1 MLSYYYTPMLKK
13 LESYFEFARLGTN
26 WRIEILAGVTTF
38 LTMAYIVLVN
48 PAILAAAGMPLAAV
62 TAATCLSAGF
72 ASILMGIVARYP
84 IALAPGMGLNAYF
97 AYAVCIKLH
106 VPWQTA
112 LGAVFLS
119 GVLFLALTAVG
130 IRQMIL
136 RAIPHEL
143 YAAVA
148 SGIGLFI
155 ALIGFR
161 NAGLV
166 VADSNT
172 LVSLGNIRN
181 PTAALALL
189 GLLLMVAL
197 EVQKSPRRHPHR
209 RPLHHRPRLG
219 AGPDPLDARRRRP
232 LHRWLDTAFQLD
244 IRGALNK
251 GLLEIVFVFF
261 FVDLFDNL
269 GTLVAV
275 TKRAGLIEADHSIP
289 RLNRILF
296 TDATATVFG
305 SLTGTSTVT
314 SYVESTAG
322 VAAGGRSGV
331 TAIVTGLLFL
341 AAIGA
346 APFVGIVPPAATAPA
361 LILVGSMMLS
371 TISEIR
377 WREPLIAVP
386 AFLTL
391 VLIPFTFSI
400 ANGLGF
406 GIISWAALHLAA
418 GKIRKQDWLLYLL
431 AALFLVRFIYLGRK
445 LGLLSSACN
454 QKGAT
459 MRWYH
464 YIAYFF
470 GGAFLANS
478 LPHLGNGISGR
489 AFQSPFA
496 SPPGEG
502 LSSSTVNVLWGLL

>member
-1 MLSYYYTPMLKK
+1 MLKQI
-13 LESYFEFARLGTN
+13 ESYFEFTRLGTN
-26 WRIEILAGVTTF
+26 WRTEILAGVTTF

-48 PAILAAAGMPLAAV
+48 PSILAAAGMPLAAV

-72 ASILMGIVARYP
+72 ASIMMGVVARYP

-97 AYAVCIKLH
+97 AYAVCIRMH

-119 GVLFLALTAVG
+119 GVIFLALTATG
-130 IRQMIL
+130 IRQSIL
-136 RAIPHEL
+136 YAIPHEL

-166 VADSNT
+166 VGDANT
-172 LVSLGNIRN
+172 LVGLGNIRN
-181 PTAALALL
+181 PTAVLALL

-197 EVQKSPRRHPHR
+197 EVKKVR
-209 RPLHHRPRLG
+209 G
-219 AGPDPLDARRRRP
+219 AILIGVLAITTLAWAIGLTHWTPAAGGFSSLAA
-232 LHRWLDTAFQLD
+232 TAFQLD

-275 TKRAGLIEADHSIP
+275 TKRAGLIEPNNSIP

-296 TDATATVFG
+296 TDAIATVFG

-322 VAAGGRSGV
+322 VAAGGRTGIA
-331 TAIVTGLLFL
+331 AIVTGLLFL
-341 AAIGA
+341 ATIGA
-346 APFVGIVPPAATAPA
+346 APFVGIVPSAATAPA

-371 TISEIR
+371 TISEIH
-377 WREPLIAVP
+377 WRDPLVAVP

-391 VLIPFTFSI
+391 VMIPFTYSI

-406 GIISWAALHLAA
+406 GIISWAALHLVT
-418 GKIRKQDWLLYLL
+418 GKLRRQDWLLYLL
-431 AALFLVRFIYLGRK
+431 AALFLVRFIYM
-445 LGLLSSACN
+445 
-454 QKGAT
+454 GA
-459 MRWYH
+459 
-464 YIAYFF
+464 
-470 GGAFLANS
+470 S
-478 LPHLGNGISGR
+478 
-489 AFQSPFA
+489 
-496 SPPGEG
+496 
-502 LSSSTVNVLWGLL
+502 

>member
-1 MLSYYYTPMLKK
+1 MIKP
-13 LESYFEFARLGTN
+13 LENYFEFKRLGTN
-26 WRIEILAGVTTF
+26 WRTEILAGVTTF

-72 ASILMGIVARYP
+72 ASIMMGIVARYP

-97 AYAVCIKLH
+97 AYAVCLKLH

-148 SGIGLFI
+148 GGIGLFI
-155 ALIGFR
+155 ALIGFQK
-161 NAGLV
+161 AGLV
-166 VADSNT
+166 VADANT
-172 LVSLGNIRN
+172 MLNIGSIRN
-181 PTAALALL
+181 PTAVLALV

-197 EVQKSPRRHPHR
+197 EIRKVR
-209 RPLHHRPRLG
+209 G
-219 AGPDPLDARRRRP
+219 AILIGVLSI
-232 LHRWLDTAFQLD
+232 TALAWAMGLTHWTPAAGGLSSLASTALQLD
-244 IRGALNK
+244 IRSALSK

-275 TKRAGLIEADHSIP
+275 TKRAGLIEPDHSIP

-314 SYVESTAG
+314 SYIESTAG

-346 APFVGIVPPAATAPA
+346 SPFVGIVPPAATAPA
-361 LILVGSMMLS
+361 LILVGSMMLA
-371 TISEIR
+371 TISEIH
-377 WREPLIAVP
+377 WHNPLIAIP
-386 AFLTL
+386 AFLTM
-391 VLIPFTFSI
+391 VLIPFTYSI
-400 ANGLGF
+400 ANGLGY
-406 GIISWAALHLAA
+406 GVIAWAALHLAA
-418 GKIRKQDWLLYLL
+418 GKLRRQDWLLYLL
-431 AALFLVRFIYLGRK
+431 AALFLVRFIYL
-445 LGLLSSACN
+445 A
-454 QKGAT
+454 
-459 MRWYH
+459 
-464 YIAYFF
+464 
-470 GGAFLANS
+470 
-478 LPHLGNGISGR
+478 
-489 AFQSPFA
+489 A
-496 SPPGEG
+496 S
-502 LSSSTVNVLWGLL
+502 